1 MKATVDFKEFK
12 RVVKALKPFTKENE
26 EKMQY
31 IYLEINS
38 EAQEIRMEALDG
50 HRIAV
55 EYIKCQAD
63 ESFTAYIK
71 PLTFIKSAWDKVE
84 ISKDKNYVVIDML
97 DYYIRV
103 KQPEGEWYQT
113 KRIVSEAEKE
123 TAVLK
128 VGVNADFLIDAL
140 KDIQRSKS
148 GKNMALIECRNK
160 KSPIFIRD
168 ENDRR
173 NLRMVLPMTFSDRD

>member
-1 MKATVDFKEFK
+1 MKAVVDQKEFK
-12 RVVKALKPFTKENE
+12 RVVKALKPFTRVDQ

-31 IYLEINS
+31 IYMEVDS
-38 EAQEIRMEALDG
+38 ETQEIRAEALDG

-71 PLTFIKSAWDKVE
+71 PITFMKSGWDKVE
-84 ISKDKNYVVIDML
+84 ISKYGNIVVIDMT
-97 DYYIRV
+97 DYFIRV

-113 KRIVSEAEKE
+113 KKMISDSEEE

-140 KDIQRSKS
+140 KDIKRNNGSRS
-148 GKNMALIECRNK
+148 MTIIECRSR

-168 ENDRR
+168 EKDRR
-173 NLRMVLPMTFSDRD
+173 NLRLVLPMTFTDKE